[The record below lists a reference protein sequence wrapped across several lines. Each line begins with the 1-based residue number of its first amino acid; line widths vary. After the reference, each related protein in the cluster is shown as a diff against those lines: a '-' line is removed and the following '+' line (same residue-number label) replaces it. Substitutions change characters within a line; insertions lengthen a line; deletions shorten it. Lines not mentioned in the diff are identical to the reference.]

1 MAGAMRINGAH
12 ISGPDFDLRYK
23 VSRIFAHVIK
33 FAVDS
38 AVDGSRLLI
47 PGKKHAHTTVHE
59 KLMDVP
65 LSTPL
70 KAKKTPD
77 VKVANNIP
85 FQMKMQEVEEHVN
98 NLKQR
103 HETSPKCAD
112 GSQPPKKPSDDDLKT
127 VDILKKN
134 ERRVFIRSRL

>member
-1 MAGAMRINGAH
+1 MADAMRINGAR
-12 ISGPDFDLRYK
+12 ISVPDFDLRYK
-23 VSRIFAHVIK
+23 VSRIFAHLVK

-47 PGKKHAHTTVHE
+47 PGKKRAQTTVQE

-65 LSTPL
+65 LSAPL
-70 KAKKTPD
+70 MAKKTPD

-85 FQMKMQEVEEHVN
+85 YQMKMQEVEEELN

-103 HETSPKCAD
+103 YETSPNCVD
-112 GSQPPKKPSDDDLKT
+112 GSQPPKKPSDDDLNT